1 MSLRAIEIEKLAPK
15 ERLELISAL
24 WESLRDTPQRVP
36 VTDAQRDELD
46 RRLDDVEAGGVETL
60 SWDDVTERLR
70 RHPA

>member
-1 MSLRAIEIEKLAPK
+1 MSLRAIEIEKLAPE